1 MNQII
6 TTMAI
11 SYVLPIFFLMVVF
24 VLHASAAEKPNR
36 KVISSHIYPV
46 YDSENQL
53 QSLPDIADYFF
64 TFCEGSYRLYGRSPN
79 SWSWRLEGNRC
90 YGSPWYAGIRS
101 RKVNRHVLPNFLDWN
116 DLEYFKLYFHVECML
131 YSIVLK
137 NVIASHDVAEEALI
151 YSYGTSFNGFA
162 ATLTSK
168 SAKFPNSCV
177 LFNSGI

>member
-1 MNQII
+1 MHLHQQQKSR
-6 TTMAI
+6 TERW
-11 SYVLPIFFLMVVF
+11 FFLTYILFMIQRTNYSLF
-24 VLHASAAEKPNR
+24 LT
-36 KVISSHIYPV
+36 
-46 YDSENQL
+46 L
-53 QSLPDIADYFF
+53 QI

-101 RKVNRHVLPNFLDWN
+101 RKVNRHVLPNFLDCN

-162 ATLTSK
+162 ATLMSK
-168 SAKFPNSCV
+168 SAKFPNSSWLYVVCCSIRGYKI
-177 LFNSGI
+177 LWKLEY

>member
-11 SYVLPIFFLMVVF
+11 SYVLTIFFLMVVF
-24 VLHASAAEKPNR
+24 DLHASR

-53 QSLPDIADYFF
+53 QSLPWRFI
-64 TFCEGSYRLYGRSPN
+64 SSRSPN

-101 RKVNRHVLPNFLDWN
+101 RKVNRHVLPNFLDCN

-168 SAKFPNSCV
+168 SAKFPNSSWLYVVCCSIRGYKI
-177 LFNSGI
+177 LWKLEY

>member
-1 MNQII
+1 MIQSTNY
-6 TTMAI
+6 
-11 SYVLPIFFLMVVF
+11 SLFL
-24 VLHASAAEKPNR
+24 
-36 KVISSHIYPV
+36 
-46 YDSENQL
+46 
-53 QSLPDIADYFF
+53 
-64 TFCEGSYRLYGRSPN
+64 EGSYRLEVPTD
-79 SWSWRLEGNRC
+79 EA
-90 YGSPWYAGIRS
+90 GSPSYAGIRS
-101 RKVNRHVLPNFLDWN
+101 RKVNRHVLPNFLDCN

-151 YSYGTSFNGFA
+151 YSFNGFAATLTSFNGFGTSFNGFA